1 MSHLKFLLNFLSFE
15 RVTYLLV
22 DLKMS
27 PYRLVIYGIFCLV
40 LSVVSLGVYA
50 TSGGAQSPANQA
62 AASKDRAVGERP
74 PVSVKVVQVEQ
85 KAMPVRLDAIGTVQP
100 ISSVTLR
107 SRVDSQI
114 MEVAFQDG
122 ASVKAGDVLFRL
134 DARQIEAQVRQAEAT
149 IARDRAAL
157 TLAEADLQRA
167 ISLAKRDFG
176 TEQRLDT
183 TRSNVAALK
192 ASIRGNEAAL
202 ESLKVQQTYYTL
214 TAPISGRIGVAGL
227 KAGNIARVND
237 NTNVLAT
244 LNQMK
249 PIYVAFSLPQR
260 HLPEVQ
266 LAVKNKT
273 AKVLATPQGF
283 TDGVQGLVSV
293 IDNAVDPLT
302 GTLQIRA
309 TFENADE
316 VLWPGALC
324 QVRLTLRTDAN
335 ALVVPREAVLFSQ
348 TGNIVFVVEEGVA
361 KARIVTLNRTIDN
374 EVVIDSGLSKG
385 ESIIVDGQS
394 LLNEGSKVRVR
405 ENAPAAQ
412 KPEAAP
418 SLVPAPPSS
427 QPRPNA
433 G

>member
-1 MSHLKFLLNFLSFE
+1 MPTYCSSNFLIKFFSFE
-15 RVTYLLV
+15 RVIHLLA

-27 PYRLVIYGIFCLV
+27 PYRLVILGVFCLV

-62 AASKDRAVGERP
+62 PASKDRAAGERP

-100 ISSVTLR
+100 MATVTLR

-134 DARQIEAQVRQAEAT
+134 DARQIEAQVRQA
-149 IARDRAAL
+149 DAAI

-192 ASIRGNEAAL
+192 ASIRGNEAGL

-237 NTNVLAT
+237 NVNVLAT

-324 QVRLTLRTDAN
+324 QVRLTLRTDVN
-335 ALVVPREAVLFSQ
+335 ALVVPREAVLSSQ

-385 ESIIVDGQS
+385 ESIIVDGQT
-394 LLNEGSKVRVR
+394 LVNEGSKVRVR
-405 ENAPAAQ
+405 ESAPAAQ

-418 SLVPAPPSS
+418 TPPSS